1 MLCIFGVGKMQT
13 ETLYRLNREMRSFF
27 ILVIINIVGAG
38 LAMSLGVTLGAN
50 NLIHMFN
57 EQRIMPL
64 QAVISAPALVGVAF
78 AIRWLVISA
87 QVLDGFDDLRDE
99 CRNRSG
105 TANGDTVTGLIVKNM
120 SFYRDNKPDIDKLML
135 GSRIT
140 GAFFLLSGGVQIY
153 NLLTAG
159 STGPPG
165 LLLAAFGI
173 LICIGLGLLG
183 VSSPSF
189 FERYS
194 RMWERRLID
203 SAEAEKKLKKILG

>member
-1 MLCIFGVGKMQT
+1 MLCIFGGRKMQN
-13 ETLYRLNREMRSFF
+13 ETLYRLDREMRSFF

-50 NLIHMFN
+50 SLIHMFN
-57 EQRIMPL
+57 EQRILL
-64 QAVISAPALVGVAF
+64 QQVAISVPALAGVGF

-120 SFYRDNKPDIDKLML
+120 AFYRDNKPDIEKLIL
-135 GSRIT
+135 GSRVT

-173 LICIGLGLLG
+173 LICTVLGLLG

-203 SAEAEKKLKKILG
+203 SVEVEKRLNKILE

>member
-1 MLCIFGVGKMQT
+1 MQT

-50 NLIHMFN
+50 NLIQMFN
-57 EQRIMPL
+57 EQRIIPL
-64 QAVISAPALVGVAF
+64 QAAISASALVGVGF

-87 QVLDGFDDLRDE
+87 QVLDGFDDLRNE

-120 SFYRDNKPDIDKLML
+120 AFYRDNKPDIDKLML
-135 GSRIT
+135 GSRVT

-159 STGPPG
+159 STGPPS

-173 LICIGLGLLG
+173 LLCTALGLLG

-203 SAEAEKKLKKILG
+203 SSEAEKRLNKILE

>member
-1 MLCIFGVGKMQT
+1 MQT

-38 LAMSLGVTLGAN
+38 IAMSLGVTLGAN
-50 NLIHMFN
+50 SLIQMFN
-57 EQRIMPL
+57 EQRILL
-64 QAVISAPALVGVAF
+64 QQAAISATALVGVGF

-99 CRNRSG
+99 CRNQSG
-105 TANGDTVTGLIVKNM
+105 AADGDTVTGLIVKNM
-120 SFYRDNKPDIDKLML
+120 AFYRDKKPDIDKLML
-135 GSRIT
+135 GSSVT

-173 LICIGLGLLG
+173 ILCTALGLLG

-189 FERYS
+189 FKRYS
-194 RMWERRLID
+194 RTWERRLID
-203 SAEAEKKLKKILG
+203 SAEAEKKLNKILE